1 MDWGTRSV
9 SFKMSRKHPR
19 EEDEAFKNIVA
30 GCAQEEEK
38 AEVCDGVHAVVLR
51 SCLFARSRRNEERA
65 IERHVRKVLEE
76 LDQHI
81 KEAVDYGSYRAFG
94 RVDSGLTATRQDKVL
109 DAALAIAKRKY
120 QDCDVARRGGT
131 LEVDWS
137 EPAPRVTVDVTAA
150 DE

>member
-19 EEDEAFKNIVA
+19 EVDEAFKNIVSE
-30 GCAQEEEK
+30 CAQAEEK
-38 AEVCDGVHAVVLR
+38 AEACDGAHAVVLR
-51 SCLFARSRRNEERA
+51 SCLFARSKRNEERA

-76 LDQHI
+76 LEQHI
-81 KEAVDYGSYRAFG
+81 KEAIDYGSYRAMG
-94 RVDSGLTATRQDKVL
+94 RVDAGLTGTRQDKVL
-109 DAALAIAKRKY
+109 EAALVIAKRKY
-120 QDCDVARRGGT
+120 QDCDVTRRGGM

-137 EPAPRVTVDVTAA
+137 EPVPPVTVDVRAA